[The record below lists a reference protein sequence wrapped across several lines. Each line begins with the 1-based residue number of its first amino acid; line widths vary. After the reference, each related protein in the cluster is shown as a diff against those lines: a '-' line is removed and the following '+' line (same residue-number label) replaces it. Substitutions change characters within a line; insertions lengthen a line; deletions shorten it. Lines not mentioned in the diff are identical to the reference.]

1 MHHPHLQSSLAP
13 AGVKRPSETQTL
25 RGRLFPCSGV
35 FTPVLRQLEGSDVRW
50 KWRRRGPDR
59 PRTAE
64 AGDALESWVGS
75 HKDTAPLPPPRYSGQ
90 PQWKGCLFEQGCSFE
105 QGCLFEW
112 QSCREAW
119 EGGTL
124 GEYFPKGV
132 LWNIDSRGVNACVH

>member
-1 MHHPHLQSSLAP
+1 MFLVSGAPEVAPSSPSVILGTAS
-13 AGVKRPSETQTL
+13 VKPPSETQTL

-35 FTPVLRQLEGSDVRW
+35 FTPVLRQLEGSDVGW

-59 PRTAE
+59 LGTAE
-64 AGDALESWVGS
+64 VGDALESWGGS
-75 HKDTAPLPPPRYSGQ
+75 HKDTAPLPPLRYSGQ
-90 PQWKGCLFEQGCSFE
+90 PQR

-124 GEYFPKGV
+124 GDYFPKGV
-132 LWNIDSRGVNACVH
+132 LWNIDSRGVNIWVH